1 MATSDFTSDS
11 DIVSICDD
19 LTCTL
24 CHDMF
29 KEPKLL
35 SCYHSFCKT
44 CIEQLISKEAQ
55 DNTSYFT
62 CPLCHSTIE
71 SRAEFPSN
79 VYIQT
84 QLSFQHDI
92 LKCEVC
98 ECQKDIKTKCLDCDQ
113 LLCDSCLNFHLKIK
127 TCKNHKVVEYTKSV
141 TPSLKIKKSSYCL
154 KHRDEMLRFYC
165 TQCDKTICR
174 DCKHT
179 THEGHKCEDVQDHFK
194 NSTSW
199 LETYCQSLDFEISCH
214 NNRYNSIVN
223 LQKLV
228 EKNKIKMHQS
238 LNKQEEECCK
248 AVKKSF
254 TDLKTEIED
263 ISNEEI
269 NSLLKKKTDLESKI
283 RKITSERKYVDQVVH
298 SEFGSDITQVKSQLS
313 LRQEWN
319 VGYQSRHFRVDIPS
333 LSFPDIIP
341 VLTMETFGVIRQN
354 RTIHVGLTLTLENTF
369 ICNVLNKSVSAICI
383 TSVDEALV
391 SFKYDTMKQDSP
403 RREVIK
409 YDSTGSEKMVYAI
422 PTRLDLTLDK
432 NGNDIYYYDSRMEC
446 ITVYPDPGQVIDEE
460 NPDKVTKNTI
470 PGPVHKGNNQGKV
483 TKGTNQGPVIKGK
496 NQGQVTKGKRIDQI
510 KKKEVIY
517 SCSRPVSM
525 NTFENG
531 DVIILDVRKKLTR
544 LSLTKEKEL
553 KDKGIQFDESILVS
567 PIKVACDQND
577 LWVADPG
584 SGLVVV
590 YDANGQVKIKF
601 DARTHLKTPN
611 EFRPYGVCTYNSY
624 LNNTFVVD
632 PMNNCVF
639 TISKDGQYCDVIL
652 DHRHKLE
659 SPTSIACSHSKLWLC
674 DKKNRIRIYNIK
686 NS

>member
-11 DIVSICDD
+11 DSVSICDD

-24 CHDMF
+24 CHEMF

-35 SCYHSFCKT
+35 PCYHSFCKT

-71 SRAEFPSN
+71 SRADFPSN

-84 QLSFQHDI
+84 RLSFQHDI

-113 LLCDSCLNFHLKIK
+113 LLCDSCLNVHLKIK

-154 KHRDEMLRFYC
+154 KHSDEILRFYC

-179 THEGHKCEDVQDHFK
+179 LHEGHKCEDVQDQFK

-199 LETYCQSLDFEISCH
+199 LQTYCQSLDFEISCH

-228 EKNKIKMHQS
+228 EKNKIKMYQS

-254 TDLKTEIED
+254 TALKTEIED

-269 NSLLKKKTDLESKI
+269 NSLLKRKTYHESKI
-283 RKITSERKYVDQVVH
+283 RKITSERTYVDQVVH

-313 LRQEWN
+313 KGQESN
-319 VGYQSRHFRVDIPS
+319 VGNHCRHFRVDIPS
-333 LSFPDIIP
+333 LSFPDTIP

-354 RTIHVGLTLTLENTF
+354 RTIHVELTLTLENTF

-409 YDSTGSEKMVYAI
+409 YNAAGIEKMVYAI
-422 PTRLDLTLDK
+422 PTQLDLTLGR
-432 NGNDIYYYDSRMEC
+432 NGNDIYFYDSRMKC
-446 ITVYPDPGQVIDEE
+446 ITFYQNQSQVNDKE
-460 NPDKVTKNTI
+460 N
-470 PGPVHKGNNQGKV
+470 
-483 TKGTNQGPVIKGK
+483 
-496 NQGQVTKGKRIDQI
+496 
-510 KKKEVIY
+510 IY
-517 SCSRPVSM
+517 YRPLSM
-525 NTFENG
+525 DTFENG
-531 DVIILDVRKKLTR
+531 DLIILDIRKKLTR
-544 LSLTKEKEL
+544 LSLTTKKTF
-553 KDKGIQFDESILVS
+553 KDKGIQFDESILVF

-590 YDANGQVKIKF
+590 YDEIGQLKFKF

-611 EFRPYGVCTYNSY
+611 EFRPYGVCTCNSY
-624 LNNTFVVD
+624 LNNTIVVD

-639 TISKDGQYCDVIL
+639 TISKDGRYCNVIL
-652 DHRHKLE
+652 DHMHALD
-659 SPTSIACSHSKLWLC
+659 SPTSIACSHGKLWLC
-674 DKKNRIRIYNIK
+674 DKKNRIRIYDIT

>member
-1 MATSDFTSDS
+1 MATTDFTSDS
-11 DIVSICDD
+11 DSVSICDD

-24 CHDMF
+24 CHEMF

-35 SCYHSFCKT
+35 PCYHSFCKT

-55 DNTSYFT
+55 DNTVTCNSYFT

-71 SRAEFPSN
+71 SRADFPSN

-84 QLSFQHDI
+84 RLSFQHDI

-113 LLCDSCLNFHLKIK
+113 LLCDSCLNVHLKIK
-127 TCKNHKVVEYTKSV
+127 TCKNHKVVEYTKSI

-154 KHRDEMLRFYC
+154 KHRDEILRFYC
-165 TQCDKTICR
+165 TPCDKTICR

-179 THEGHKCEDVQDHFK
+179 LHEGHKCEDVQDQFK

-228 EKNKIKMHQS
+228 EKNKIKMYQS

-254 TDLKTEIED
+254 TALKTEIED

-269 NSLLKKKTDLESKI
+269 NSLLKRKTYHESKI
-283 RKITSERKYVDQVVH
+283 RKITSERTYVDQVVH
-298 SEFGSDITQVKSQLS
+298 SEFGSDITQVKSQHS
-313 LRQEWN
+313 KGQESN
-319 VGYQSRHFRVDIPS
+319 VGNHCRHFRVDIPS
-333 LSFPDIIP
+333 LSFPDTIP

-409 YDSTGSEKMVYAI
+409 YNAAGIEKMVYAI
-422 PTRLDLTLDK
+422 PTQLDLTLGR
-432 NGNDIYYYDSRMEC
+432 NGNDIYFYDSRMKC
-446 ITVYPDPGQVIDEE
+446 ITFYQNQSQVNDKE
-460 NPDKVTKNTI
+460 N
-470 PGPVHKGNNQGKV
+470 
-483 TKGTNQGPVIKGK
+483 
-496 NQGQVTKGKRIDQI
+496 
-510 KKKEVIY
+510 IY
-517 SCSRPVSM
+517 YRPLSM
-525 NTFENG
+525 DTFENG
-531 DVIILDVRKKLTR
+531 DLIILDIRKKLTR
-544 LSLTKEKEL
+544 LSLTTKKTF
-553 KDKGIQFDESILVS
+553 KDKGIQFDESILVF

-590 YDANGQVKIKF
+590 YDEIGQLKFKF

-611 EFRPYGVCTYNSY
+611 EFRPYGVCTCNSY
-624 LNNTFVVD
+624 LNNTIVVD

-639 TISKDGQYCDVIL
+639 TISKDGRYCNVIL
-652 DHRHKLE
+652 DHMHALD
-659 SPTSIACSHSKLWLC
+659 SPTSIACSHGKLWLC
-674 DKKNRIRIYNIK
+674 DKKNRIRIYDIT

>member
-1 MATSDFTSDS
+1 MSRVFKTYTDKTDINKMATSDFTSDS
-11 DIVSICDD
+11 DSVSICDD

-24 CHDMF
+24 CHEMF

-35 SCYHSFCKT
+35 PCYHSFCKT

-71 SRAEFPSN
+71 SRADFPSN

-84 QLSFQHDI
+84 RLSFQHDI

-113 LLCDSCLNFHLKIK
+113 LLCDSCLNVHLKIK

-154 KHRDEMLRFYC
+154 KHSDEILRFYC

-179 THEGHKCEDVQDHFK
+179 LHEGHKCEDVQDQFK

-228 EKNKIKMHQS
+228 EKNKIKMYQS

-254 TDLKTEIED
+254 TALKTEIED

-269 NSLLKKKTDLESKI
+269 NSLLKRKTYHESKI
-283 RKITSERKYVDQVVH
+283 RKITSERTYVDQVVH

-313 LRQEWN
+313 KGQESN
-319 VGYQSRHFRVDIPS
+319 VGNHCRHFRVDIPS
-333 LSFPDIIP
+333 LSFPDTIP

-354 RTIHVGLTLTLENTF
+354 RTIHVELTLTLENTF

-409 YDSTGSEKMVYAI
+409 YNAAGIEKMVYAI
-422 PTRLDLTLDK
+422 PTQLDLTLGR
-432 NGNDIYYYDSRMEC
+432 NGNDIYFYDSRMKC
-446 ITVYPDPGQVIDEE
+446 ITFYQNQSQVNDKE
-460 NPDKVTKNTI
+460 N
-470 PGPVHKGNNQGKV
+470 
-483 TKGTNQGPVIKGK
+483 
-496 NQGQVTKGKRIDQI
+496 
-510 KKKEVIY
+510 IY
-517 SCSRPVSM
+517 YRPLSM
-525 NTFENG
+525 DTFENG
-531 DVIILDVRKKLTR
+531 DLIILDIRKKLTR
-544 LSLTKEKEL
+544 LSLTTKKTF
-553 KDKGIQFDESILVS
+553 KDKGIQFDESILVF

-590 YDANGQVKIKF
+590 YDEIGQLKFKF

-611 EFRPYGVCTYNSY
+611 EFRPYGVCTCNSY
-624 LNNTFVVD
+624 LNNTIVVD

-639 TISKDGQYCDVIL
+639 TISKDGRYCNVIL
-652 DHRHKLE
+652 DHMHALD
-659 SPTSIACSHSKLWLC
+659 SPTSIACSHGKLWLC
-674 DKKNRIRIYNIK
+674 DKKNRIRIYDIT

>member
-1 MATSDFTSDS
+1 MATSGSG
-11 DIVSICDD
+11 IVSICDN

-24 CHDMF
+24 CHEIF
-29 KEPKLL
+29 KEPRLL
-35 SCYHSFCKT
+35 PCYHSFCKT

-55 DNTSYFT
+55 DTSMFS
-62 CPLCHSTIE
+62 CPLCQSAIE
-71 SRAEFPSN
+71 SRADFPSN

-84 QLSFQHDI
+84 QLSFQPDI

-154 KHRDEMLRFYC
+154 KHRDEILRFYC
-165 TQCDKTICR
+165 TQCDTTICR

-179 THEGHKCEDVQDHFK
+179 THEGHKCEDIQDHFK

-199 LETYCQSLDFEISCH
+199 LETYCQTLDFEISCH

-223 LQKLV
+223 LQNVV
-228 EKNKIKMHQS
+228 EKNKIKMNQS
-238 LNKQEEECCK
+238 LNKQEEECYL
-248 AVKKSF
+248 AVKRSF
-254 TDLKTEIED
+254 TDLKIEIED
-263 ISNEEI
+263 ISNEDV
-269 NSLLKKKTDLESKI
+269 NSLLKRKTDLESEI

-313 LRQEWN
+313 KGQESN
-319 VGYQSRHFRVDIPS
+319 IGNHCRHFRIAIPS
-333 LSFPDIIP
+333 LSLPDTIP
-341 VLTMETFGVIRQN
+341 VLTMK
-354 RTIHVGLTLTLENTF
+354 TIHVGLTLKLENTF
-369 ICNVLNKSVSAICI
+369 ICNVINKSVSTICI

-409 YDSTGSEKMVYAI
+409 YNATGSEKKVYAI
-422 PTRLDLTLDK
+422 PPQLDLTLSQ
-432 NGNDIYYYDSRMEC
+432 NGNDIYFYDSRMKC
-446 ITVYPDPGQVIDEE
+446 ITFYQNPGQINDE
-460 NPDKVTKNTI
+460 
-470 PGPVHKGNNQGKV
+470 GN
-483 TKGTNQGPVIKGK
+483 
-496 NQGQVTKGKRIDQI
+496 
-510 KKKEVIY
+510 IY
-517 SCSRPVSM
+517 YRPLSM
-525 NTFENG
+525 DTFENG
-531 DVIILDVRKKLTR
+531 DLIILDIRKKLTR
-544 LSLTKEKEL
+544 LSLTKERKF
-553 KDKGIQFDESILVS
+553 KNKGIQFDESILVS
-567 PIKVACDQND
+567 PIKVACDKND

-590 YDANGQVKIKF
+590 YDENGQLKFKF

-611 EFRPYGVCTYNSY
+611 EFRPYGVCTYDSY
-624 LNNTFVVD
+624 LNNTIVVD

-652 DHRHKLE
+652 DHRHELDN
-659 SPTSIACSHSKLWLC
+659 PTSIACAHGKLWLC
-674 DKKNRIRIYNIK
+674 DKKNRIRIYDIT

>member
-1 MATSDFTSDS
+1 MSRVFKTYTDKTDINKMATSDFTSDS
-11 DIVSICDD
+11 DSVSICDD

-24 CHDMF
+24 CHEMF

-35 SCYHSFCKT
+35 PCYHSFCKT

-71 SRAEFPSN
+71 SRADFPSN

-84 QLSFQHDI
+84 RLSFQHDI

-113 LLCDSCLNFHLKIK
+113 LLCDSCLNVHLKIK

-154 KHRDEMLRFYC
+154 KHSDEILRFYC

-179 THEGHKCEDVQDHFK
+179 LHEGHKCEDVQDQFK

-199 LETYCQSLDFEISCH
+199 LQTYCQSLDFEISCH

-228 EKNKIKMHQS
+228 EKNKIKMYQS

-254 TDLKTEIED
+254 TALKTEIED

-269 NSLLKKKTDLESKI
+269 NSLLKRKTYHESKI
-283 RKITSERKYVDQVVH
+283 RKITSERTYVDQVVH

-313 LRQEWN
+313 KGQESN
-319 VGYQSRHFRVDIPS
+319 VGNHCRHFRVDIPS
-333 LSFPDIIP
+333 LSFPDTIP

-354 RTIHVGLTLTLENTF
+354 RTIHVELTLTLENTF

-409 YDSTGSEKMVYAI
+409 YNAAGIEKMVYAI
-422 PTRLDLTLDK
+422 PTQLDLTLGR
-432 NGNDIYYYDSRMEC
+432 NGNDIYFYDSRMKC
-446 ITVYPDPGQVIDEE
+446 ITFYQNQSQVNDKE
-460 NPDKVTKNTI
+460 N
-470 PGPVHKGNNQGKV
+470 
-483 TKGTNQGPVIKGK
+483 
-496 NQGQVTKGKRIDQI
+496 
-510 KKKEVIY
+510 IY
-517 SCSRPVSM
+517 YRPLSM
-525 NTFENG
+525 DTYENG
-531 DVIILDVRKKLTR
+531 DLIILDIRKKLTR
-544 LSLTKEKEL
+544 LSLTTKKTF
-553 KDKGIQFDESILVS
+553 KDKGIQFDESILVF

-590 YDANGQVKIKF
+590 YDEIGQLKFKF

-611 EFRPYGVCTYNSY
+611 EFRPYGVCTCNSY
-624 LNNTFVVD
+624 LNNTIVVD

-639 TISKDGQYCDVIL
+639 TISKDGRYCNVIL
-652 DHRHKLE
+652 DHMHALD
-659 SPTSIACSHSKLWLC
+659 SPTSIACSHGKLWLC
-674 DKKNRIRIYNIK
+674 DKKNRIRIYDIT